1 MLIGSICAAIA
12 ICLLGGVLCFRY
24 VRQTFDEVDHML
36 DQAIQGHF
44 DFATIAGET
53 RQGKLCHKVKRL
65 IQKLQADA
73 EESAVEKSN
82 VQGIISDISHQMKT
96 PLASICM
103 YTSLLMEENLT
114 PKETQEF
121 LLRTKNSANR
131 LQWMMDTL
139 FKMSRL
145 ETGAIALS
153 PEYFSLRHT
162 LLTSSS
168 AVQGGL
174 SSKQMRIALHDFED
188 MELKHDPKWTAE
200 AIGNVLE
207 NAIKYAP
214 EKTSIDIAVQP
225 LSLYVRIDITDHG
238 EGIPSEEWNDV
249 FKRFYRGK
257 NVKGKEGAGLGL
269 YLTSLILSK
278 QGGYIMVNS
287 DPGESCTFSVFLQNC

>member
-1 MLIGSICAAIA
+1 
-12 ICLLGGVLCFRY
+12 
-24 VRQTFDEVDHML
+24 ML

-103 YTSLLMEENLT
+103 YTSLLLEENLT

-162 LLTSSS
+162 LLTSIS

-174 SSKQMRIALHDFED
+174 STKQMRIALHDFED

-238 EGIPSEEWNDV
+238 EGIPSEEWNDI

-257 NVKGKEGAGLGL
+257 NLKGKEGAGLGL

>member
-12 ICLLGGVLCFRY
+12 ICLLGGFLCFRY

-145 ETGAIALS
+145 ETGGKIVVIATRWHSQDLS
-153 PEYFSLRHT
+153 GRILAHYKSIGVPVRLILEK
-162 LLTSSS
+162 
-168 AVQGGL
+168 AVQQDGSMLCEEVLNREAYDLIVKTMG
-174 SSKQMRIALHDFED
+174 KDI
-188 MELKHDPKWTAE
+188 AE
-200 AIGNVLE
+200 ANYNQTPIDMVGRLYSGFKTYSQLPQDDNGNV
-207 NAIKYAP
+207 
-214 EKTSIDIAVQP
+214 S
-225 LSLYVRIDITDHG
+225 
-238 EGIPSEEWNDV
+238 
-249 FKRFYRGK
+249 
-257 NVKGKEGAGLGL
+257 
-269 YLTSLILSK
+269 
-278 QGGYIMVNS
+278 
-287 DPGESCTFSVFLQNC
+287 

>member
-12 ICLLGGVLCFRY
+12 ICLLGGFLCFRY

-103 YTSLLMEENLT
+103 YTSLLLEENLT

-162 LLTSSS
+162 LLTSIS

-174 SSKQMRIALHDFED
+174 STKQMRIALHDFED
-188 MELKHDPKWTAE
+188 MELNGQPKQLATYWRMPSNTR
-200 AIGNVLE
+200 LR
-207 NAIKYAP
+207 KR
-214 EKTSIDIAVQP
+214 P
-225 LSLYVRIDITDHG
+225 LIL
-238 EGIPSEEWNDV
+238 PSN
-249 FKRFYRGK
+249 RFPSMS
-257 NVKGKEGAGLGL
+257 A
-269 YLTSLILSK
+269 LTSQTTAREFRPRNGMIFSK
-278 QGGYIMVNS
+278 DSIVGRM
-287 DPGESCTFSVFLQNC
+287 

>member
-12 ICLLGGVLCFRY
+12 ICLLGGFLCFRY

-103 YTSLLMEENLT
+103 YTSLLLEENLT

-131 LQWMMDTL
+131 LQWMIDTL

-162 LLTSSS
+162 LLTSIS
-168 AVQGGL
+168 AVQGVFL
-174 SSKQMRIALHDFED
+174 RSKCALHC
-188 MELKHDPKWTAE
+188 MILKIWSLSMIPNGQPKQLATYWRMPSNTR
-200 AIGNVLE
+200 LR
-207 NAIKYAP
+207 KR
-214 EKTSIDIAVQP
+214 P
-225 LSLYVRIDITDHG
+225 LIL
-238 EGIPSEEWNDV
+238 PSN
-249 FKRFYRGK
+249 RFPSMS
-257 NVKGKEGAGLGL
+257 A
-269 YLTSLILSK
+269 LTSQTTAREFRPRNGMIFSK
-278 QGGYIMVNS
+278 DSIVGRM
-287 DPGESCTFSVFLQNC
+287 

>member
-12 ICLLGGVLCFRY
+12 ICLLGGFLCFRY

-36 DQAIQGHF
+36 DQATQGHF

-103 YTSLLMEENLT
+103 YTSLLLEENLT

-162 LLTSSS
+162 LLTSIS

-174 SSKQMRIALHDFED
+174 STKQMRIALHDFED

-214 EKTSIDIAVQP
+214 EKTSIDM
-225 LSLYVRIDITDHG
+225 
-238 EGIPSEEWNDV
+238 PSN
-249 FKRFYRGK
+249 RFPSMS
-257 NVKGKEGAGLGL
+257 A
-269 YLTSLILSK
+269 LTSQTTAREFRPRNGMIFSK
-278 QGGYIMVNS
+278 DSIVGRM
-287 DPGESCTFSVFLQNC
+287 